1 MCMIKFEGVTEARSF
16 NHMFEVIKAL
26 KVKEILLE
34 IGIIEEMK
42 TTYGPDKEVPHIFF
56 HNSPFSRKYNL
67 ISLTPYIGNSAFHNF
82 VTSQKKDFA
91 KFLADKET
99 RCLHLTSAFS

>member
-1 MCMIKFEGVTEARSF
+1 MIKFEGVTEARSF
-16 NHMFEVIKAL
+16 NHMFKVIKAL

-56 HNSPFSRKYNL
+56 HNSPF
-67 ISLTPYIGNSAFHNF
+67 
-82 VTSQKKDFA
+82 FA
-91 KFLADKET
+91 KIQFNQFNSVHWQLCFSQFCDITKE
-99 RCLHLTSAFS
+99 RFRKISR